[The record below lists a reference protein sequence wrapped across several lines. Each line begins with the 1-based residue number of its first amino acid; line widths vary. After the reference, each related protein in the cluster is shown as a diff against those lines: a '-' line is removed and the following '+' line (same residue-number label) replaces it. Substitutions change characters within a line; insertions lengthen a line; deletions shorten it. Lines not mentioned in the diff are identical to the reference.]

1 MPAAGEVFQY
11 TFVQTYQGQ
20 TLENVMHMRAIAA
33 GLPSAADLTASANN
47 WLSTQKIIQVDAV
60 IYRSVRIK
68 QMTPI
73 AFDEQIIA
81 PSVAGGEI
89 SIAGHNTTVSVVV
102 TKRTGVAGR
111 SHRGRL
117 YFGGFPLAWGTDV
130 NSVGSGPA
138 VMASFCN
145 AILAKF
151 KEGGTDPTMV
161 AGVYSRTI
169 GGSFPFTVAGWQ
181 PITRYDPQPIF
192 GNQRRRRISV
202 GI

>member
-1 MPAAGEVFQY
+1 MPAAGQVYQF
-11 TFVQTYQGQ
+11 TFVQAYAGQ
-20 TLENVMHMRAIAA
+20 TIENVMHMRAISVSA
-33 GLPSAADLTASANN
+33 PSSAEIQTSANN
-47 WLSTQKIIQVDAV
+47 WLSTQKIIQTNLV
-60 IYRSVRIK
+60 IYRTVRVK

-73 AFDEQIIA
+73 AFDEQVFA
-81 PSVAGGEI
+81 PSVIGGEI
-89 SIAGHNTTVSVVV
+89 AVAGHNSTVSVIV

-117 YFGGFPLAWGTDV
+117 YFAGFPIGWGV
-130 NSVGSGPA
+130 NANDTGSGPA
-138 VMASFCN
+138 VMATFCD

-151 KEGGTDPTMV
+151 KEGGTDPTFV

-181 PITRYDPQPIF
+181 PITRYDPQPVF
-192 GNQRRRRISV
+192 GNQRRRRLFV

>member
-1 MPAAGEVFQY
+1 MAAAGEVFQF
-11 TFVQTYQGQ
+11 TFVQAYAGQ
-20 TLENVMHMRAIAA
+20 TIENVMHMRAISTT
-33 GLPSAADLTASANN
+33 LPTASQIQTSANN
-47 WLSTQKIIQVDAV
+47 WLSTQKIIQTDLVT
-60 IYRSVRIK
+60 YRTVRVK

-73 AFDEQIIA
+73 AFDEQVFA
-81 PSVAGGEI
+81 PSVIGGEI
-89 SIAGHNTTVSVVV
+89 AVAGHNSTVSVVV

-117 YFGGFPLAWGTDV
+117 YFAGFPIGWGV
-130 NSVGSGPA
+130 NVNDTGSGPA
-138 VMASFCN
+138 VMASFCA

-151 KEGGTDPTMV
+151 KEDGTDPTFV

-181 PITRYDPQPIF
+181 PITRYDPQPVF
-192 GNQRRRRISV
+192 GNQRRRRLFV